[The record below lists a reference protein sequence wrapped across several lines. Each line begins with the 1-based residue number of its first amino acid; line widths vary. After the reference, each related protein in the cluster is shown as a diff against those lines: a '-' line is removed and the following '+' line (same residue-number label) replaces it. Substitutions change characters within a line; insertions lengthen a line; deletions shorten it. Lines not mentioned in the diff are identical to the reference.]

1 MLPCA
6 LLSARYRCI
15 HAFLLSQTYKPERQL
30 PAGSKASA
38 LHQTMQATMK
48 ATLGGGELQNT
59 VKLPPGEDLN
69 EWIAVNTGE
78 ALAAATVAVAA
89 ALCAA
94 ANCHPLHLLTRSL
107 WISPSSDCVFLVH
120 FFNAASSDTGTDPAC
135 ISVEACCCPTR
146 FQR

>member
-1 MLPCA
+1 MCP
-6 LLSARYRCI
+6 LLNFAVSIC
-15 HAFLLSQTYKPERQL
+15 LSQTYKPERQL

-78 ALAAATVAVAA
+78 AR
-89 ALCAA
+89 ALK
-94 ANCHPLHLLTRSL
+94 
-107 WISPSSDCVFLVH
+107 
-120 FFNAASSDTGTDPAC
+120 
-135 ISVEACCCPTR
+135 
-146 FQR
+146 QQ